1 MHVVYHKLLQYNTA
15 FQFNPAPIQNNNEE
29 VVHPRTRPS
38 YQDREQPASKTK
50 KTTQTETTRVA
61 SDTDNDNDTT
71 LKLMP
76 PKQQRNSVRTSPL
89 LSPST
94 SHTAPTTAA
103 AATTMLH
110 SPSSVAT
117 MRTSNHHNS
126 FNFNTPTSQ
135 GQKFSGTPDILISS
149 HVREGPGRI
158 MNAPVPSVF
167 VSSIYIYRER
177 EREREIQSFPYSY
190 LVCITVLLADLT
202 IIILPSWI

>member
-1 MHVVYHKLLQYNTA
+1 M
-15 FQFNPAPIQNNNEE
+15 
-29 VVHPRTRPS
+29 HPRTIPS
-38 YQDREQPASKTK
+38 YQDREQHASETK

-61 SDTDNDNDTT
+61 FDTDEDNDNDTT

-76 PKQQRNSVRTSPL
+76 PKQQRNIVRTSPS

-94 SHTAPTTAA
+94 SHTAAA
-103 AATTMLH
+103 AAATMLH

-167 VSSIYIYRER
+167 VSSIYIYIER

>member
-15 FQFNPAPIQNNNEE
+15 FQFNPAPIQNTNEE
-29 VVHPRTRPS
+29 AVHPRTRPS
-38 YQDREQPASKTK
+38 YQDREQHASKTK

-61 SDTDNDNDTT
+61 SDIDNDTIHN
-71 LKLMP
+71 LMP
-76 PKQQRNSVRTSPL
+76 PKQQRNSVRTSPS

-94 SHTAPTTAA
+94 SHTTTAA
-103 AATTMLH
+103 TTTTMLH

-126 FNFNTPTSQ
+126 FNFNTPTSR

-167 VSSIYIYRER
+167 VSNTYIYR
-177 EREREIQSFPYSY
+177 
-190 LVCITVLLADLT
+190 
-202 IIILPSWI
+202 